1 MVDNTDKA
9 IAQTALAFGALVRDY
24 TVAPFYLTLNGTGGH
39 QWLVE
44 FERPPADI
52 EAFADALDQRLQ
64 QLNSDYEAKR
74 FHSMALERLRLTVL
88 PDGTFRRWLDKKGRI
103 GSQAKVPRL
112 TNDRRHVD
120 DILQMIDL
128 PLAPNE
134 VS

>member
-1 MVDNTDKA
+1 M
-9 IAQTALAFGALVRDY
+9 
-24 TVAPFYLTLNGTGGH
+24 
-39 QWLVE
+39 
-44 FERPPADI
+44 
-52 EAFADALDQRLQ
+52 
-64 QLNSDYEAKR
+64 
-74 FHSMALERLRLTVL
+74 L